1 MDTRRS
7 IGREKAGYR
16 EGPCDRCRSHS
27 LSRSSRC
34 TARPNLIRRSGCNFG
49 EQTACQ
55 AEGSSRLPFSRHS
68 PDTRRFRG
76 HNRACEWLGQGQI
89 AVAAG
94 KRRLELAVD
103 STETP
108 NVPRLFAPGI
118 PLSSPLPGLTPRA
131 PHGGAGGARSRP
143 ISDRIGEHLSRH
155 RLLLGLKTFKHLSA
169 LLSDMALRRVS
180 L

>member
-55 AEGSSRLPFSRHS
+55 AEGSSRLPFKLRVFGRV
-68 PDTRRFRG
+68 PGAGVRG
-76 HNRACEWLGQGQI
+76 CKE
-89 AVAAG
+89 AG
-94 KRRLELAVD
+94 ARKA
-103 STETP
+103 STKETTEE
-108 NVPRLFAPGI
+108 FAPVM
-118 PLSSPLPGLTPRA
+118 PLA
-131 PHGGAGGARSRP
+131 PKLVRS
-143 ISDRIGEHLSRH
+143 
-155 RLLLGLKTFKHLSA
+155 
-169 LLSDMALRRVS
+169 
-180 L
+180 

>member
-55 AEGSSRLPFSRHS
+55 AEGSSRLPFSLDKAAPLKRGDAMTRKSS
-68 PDTRRFRG
+68 PTPQARPTGAALRRFRPFASSRRRTAG
-76 HNRACEWLGQGQI
+76 VRPESRRSRMRARRLILCLRCCTHRS
-89 AVAAG
+89 AAG
-94 KRRLELAVD
+94 SRCARFSHGCGCMRMECTVGASL
-103 STETP
+103 
-108 NVPRLFAPGI
+108 PRLA
-118 PLSSPLPGLTPRA
+118 
-131 PHGGAGGARSRP
+131 AR
-143 ISDRIGEHLSRH
+143 
-155 RLLLGLKTFKHLSA
+155 
-169 LLSDMALRRVS
+169 
-180 L
+180 

>member
-55 AEGSSRLPFSRHS
+55 AEGSSRLPFSLKAILAKLRPEPVRES
-68 PDTRRFRG
+68 LPPPKLY
-76 HNRACEWLGQGQI
+76 APPK
-89 AVAAG
+89 AASSAAG
-94 KRRLELAVD
+94 VRLIVWCKEC
-103 STETP
+103 
-108 NVPRLFAPGI
+108 
-118 PLSSPLPGLTPRA
+118 
-131 PHGGAGGARSRP
+131 
-143 ISDRIGEHLSRH
+143 RH
-155 RLLLGLKTFKHLSA
+155 Q
-169 LLSDMALRRVS
+169 VE
-180 L
+180 